1 MKFESLPG
9 QLIALML
16 GWSFT
21 VYMQVRSNSRAEA
34 LKTREKVVDKLE
46 SLSDW
51 VEDELEREEFQFS
64 DFESGYAGLLSQIE
78 LKIVNLNTH
87 IGLNAV
93 DVNVLR
99 DLREME
105 IFEEAVNNKDL
116 YLRVRHA
123 AWNAIDSIE
132 MASNEKFFMK
142 KGVVAYFR
150 DYVHTYYGVIVGALS
165 ILTVYYVG
173 RIIVG

>member
-1 MKFESLPG
+1 
-9 QLIALML
+9 
-16 GWSFT
+16 
-21 VYMQVRSNSRAEA
+21 
-34 LKTREKVVDKLE
+34 
-46 SLSDW
+46 
-51 VEDELEREEFQFS
+51 
-64 DFESGYAGLLSQIE
+64 
-78 LKIVNLNTH
+78 
-87 IGLNAV
+87 LNAV

-150 DYVHTYYGVIVGALS
+150 DYVHTYYGVIAGALS